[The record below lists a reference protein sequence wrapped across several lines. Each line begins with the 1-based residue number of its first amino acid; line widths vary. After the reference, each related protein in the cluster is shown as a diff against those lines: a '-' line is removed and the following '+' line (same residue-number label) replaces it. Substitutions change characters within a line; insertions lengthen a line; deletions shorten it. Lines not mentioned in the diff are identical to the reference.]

1 MEVLHV
7 FKRILVPL
15 DGSHDSSKAVDM
27 AGDIA
32 EKFDAEVLLLRVV
45 VPEGAAI
52 AAMTAPE
59 SASSAQIAIEAAEE
73 MVRQDKAA
81 GRKYLAG
88 LRKTLQD
95 RGVKTSTVV
104 EVGAAAK
111 IIQQVAKQEKADLIV
126 MMTRGNTGVKR
137 VLLGSVADAVV
148 RSAVA
153 PVLVIRR

>member
-1 MEVLHV
+1 V

>member
-1 MEVLHV
+1 M